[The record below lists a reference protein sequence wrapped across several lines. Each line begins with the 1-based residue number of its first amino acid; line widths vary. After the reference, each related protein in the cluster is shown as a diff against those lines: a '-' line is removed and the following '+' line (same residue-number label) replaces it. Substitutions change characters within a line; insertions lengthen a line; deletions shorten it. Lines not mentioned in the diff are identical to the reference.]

1 MIYTR
6 SKHQDLSTRTNW
18 KLSSG
23 TFFSQLTPVHQN
35 LTHCMK
41 MSIPMKILW
50 WKRSWFSASS
60 PAFPS
65 SQLPGISHGNRAR
78 KSSFFTF
85 LACLADC
92 HEGWESGLLKMDKKP
107 YTCTY
112 NPTHTLTGH
121 LNPCQFIQSKG
132 VFFVLYR
139 GSFKYDPPMEN
150 FSWQNF
156 NSDSWLKKKMKLGF
170 MKNSLCKGNTGSCA
184 TECCTIV
191 SEAISSSI
199 CLLSFTA

>member
-1 MIYTR
+1 MR

-23 TFFSQLTPVHQN
+23 TFFSQLMLVHQN
-35 LTHCMK
+35 LTRCMK
-41 MSIPMKILW
+41 MSIPMKFLMEMFLVCCQLT
-50 WKRSWFSASS
+50 RF
-60 PAFPS
+60 
-65 SQLPGISHGNRAR
+65 SQLSAPWHLTWNSAR
-78 KSSFFTF
+78 KSGFFTF

-92 HEGWESGLLKMDKKP
+92 HEGWESGLSKVDKKP

-112 NPTHTLTGH
+112 NCTHTLTGH

-132 VFFVLYR
+132 LFLYR

-150 FSWQNF
+150 FSCWNF
-156 NSDSWLKKKMKLGF
+156 NSNLRLKKKKSGN
-170 MKNSLCKGNTGSCA
+170 MKNSPYKVNTGSCA

-191 SEAISSSI
+191 TEAINSSI